1 MATSFTFIDGE
12 RRKVF
17 FNISAS
23 DGVDDSFVIYDATY
37 LLENSEGQTVASGN
51 CTIDEHDVVCTIQPP
66 ELGSYLL
73 TCSCVVGDEIIK
85 GTATINVK
93 KKR

>member
-1 MATSFTFIDGE
+1 MATSFTFINGE

-17 FNISAS
+17 FNISPS
-23 DGVDDSFVIYDATY
+23 DGVDQNFVIYEATY
-37 LLENSEGQTVASGN
+37 VLETDTGEQVDSGN
-51 CTIDEHDVVCTIQPP
+51 CTIDEHDAICTIQPP
-66 ELGSYLL
+66 NLGGYLL
-73 TCSCVVGDEIIK
+73 TCRCVVGDEIIK